1 MFTINNMYEYTL
13 EVNKSKFIGI
23 IFKINSLEDFDK
35 MLDSIKTKYPKATHY
50 TYAYRLIDYY
60 KMSDDGEPSSTAGAP
75 IFNVIES
82 NNLYNVGIVVVR
94 YFGGIKLGAGG
105 LVRAY
110 SKTASNLIED
120 NRLNKL
126 VEAVEIEITFN
137 YDQSK
142 VIDNLLNNCNCKI
155 IDKDYKEDI
164 IYHIIISKD
173 DLDKLNKYNINIIKD
188 TILEINA

>member
-23 IFKINSLEDFDK
+23 IFKINSNEDFNEI
-35 MLDSIKTKYPKATHY
+35 LDSIKNKYPKATHY
-50 TYAYRLIDYY
+50 TYAYRLINYY
-60 KMSDDGEPSSTAGAP
+60 KMSDDNEPSSTAGAP

-110 SKTASNLIED
+110 SKTASNLID
-120 NRLNKL
+120 KDRLNKL
-126 VEAVEIEITFN
+126 VEAVEIKITFN

-142 VIDNLLNNCNCKI
+142 VIDNILNN
-155 IDKDYKEDI
+155 
-164 IYHIIISKD
+164 
-173 DLDKLNKYNINIIKD
+173 
-188 TILEINA
+188 

>member
-23 IFKINSLEDFDK
+23 IFKINSTDDFNEI
-35 MLDSIKTKYPKATHY
+35 LDSIKIKYPKATHY

-60 KMSDDGEPSSTAGAP
+60 KMSDDNEPSSTAGAP

-82 NNLYNVGIVVVR
+82 NNLYNTGIVVVR

-110 SKTASNLIED
+110 SKTASNLVYED
-120 NRLNKL
+120 RLKRL
-126 VEAVEIEITFN
+126 VEAVEVKITFN

-142 VIDNLLNNCNCKI
+142 VIDNILNNCNYQI
-155 IDKDYKEDI
+155 INKEYLEDI

-173 DLDKLNKYNINIIKD
+173 DLDKLNQYNLNIIKD